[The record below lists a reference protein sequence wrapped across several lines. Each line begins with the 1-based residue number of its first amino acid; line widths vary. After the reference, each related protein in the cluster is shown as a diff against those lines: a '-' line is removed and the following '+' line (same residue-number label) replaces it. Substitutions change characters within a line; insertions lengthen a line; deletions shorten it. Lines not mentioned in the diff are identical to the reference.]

1 MFSREDWGGN
11 MSIRDRETWM
21 EYERKNI
28 IFIIIGS
35 VVLITASVIAGIIIG
50 NINRKA
56 QEPKG
61 ADAAVSKAE
70 SFVEDKIIGSQGTV
84 TEVTARPDIK
94 KIIEVSRLSTF
105 EFTYNS
111 ICEVRDEMG
120 NKLYYIAYE
129 GKVLWGI
136 NASAI
141 KFDID
146 ENNKILKITLPKV
159 EVQETNVDANT
170 LEYIF
175 FDGRY
180 DNPSSGAQA
189 QALCLADMKNK
200 IKDQYEME
208 ETARENTL
216 REVEALF
223 KPIVSQYYSDYKL
236 TIDFVK

>member
-1 MFSREDWGGN
+1 
-11 MSIRDRETWM
+11 M
-21 EYERKNI
+21 EYDRKNI

-35 VVLITASVIAGIIIG
+35 VVLITASVITGIVIG
-50 NINRKA
+50 NLKRKA
-56 QEPKG
+56 AEPKG
-61 ADAAVSKAE
+61 VDAAVSNVE
-70 SFVEDKIIGSQGTV
+70 SFIEDKVVGSEGTV

-111 ICEVRDEMG
+111 ICEVRDDNG

-136 NASAI
+136 DASQI

-146 ENNKILKITLPKV
+146 EDNKLLTITLPKV

-189 QALCLADMKNK
+189 QALCLDDMKNK
-200 IKDQYEME
+200 IRDQYAME

-216 REVEALF
+216 HEVEALF

>member
-1 MFSREDWGGN
+1 
-11 MSIRDRETWM
+11 M
-21 EYERKNI
+21 EYDRKNI

-35 VVLITASVIAGIIIG
+35 VVLITASVITGIVIG
-50 NINRKA
+50 NLKRKA
-56 QEPKG
+56 AEPKG
-61 ADAAVSKAE
+61 VDAAVSNVE
-70 SFVEDKIIGSQGTV
+70 SFIEDKVVGSEGTV

-111 ICEVRDEMG
+111 ICEVRDDNG

-136 NASAI
+136 DASQI

-146 ENNKILKITLPKV
+146 EDNKLLNIILPKV

-189 QALCLADMKNK
+189 QALCLDDMKNK
-200 IKDQYEME
+200 IRDQYAME

-216 REVEALF
+216 HEVEALF

>member
-1 MFSREDWGGN
+1 MDSREDLGGN
-11 MSIRDRETWM
+11 MSIRDRETYM
-21 EYERKNI
+21 EYDRKNI

-35 VVLITASVIAGIIIG
+35 VVLITASVITGIVIG
-50 NINRKA
+50 NLKRKA
-56 QEPKG
+56 AEPKG
-61 ADAAVSKAE
+61 VDAAVSNVE
-70 SFVEDKIIGSQGTV
+70 SFIEDKVVGSEGTV

-111 ICEVRDEMG
+111 ICEVRDDNG

-136 NASAI
+136 DASQI

-146 ENNKILKITLPKV
+146 EDNKLLNITLPKV

-189 QALCLADMKNK
+189 QALCLEDMKNK
-200 IKDQYEME
+200 IRDQYAME

-216 REVEALF
+216 HEVEALF

>member
-1 MFSREDWGGN
+1 
-11 MSIRDRETWM
+11 M
-21 EYERKNI
+21 EYDRKNI

-35 VVLITASVIAGIIIG
+35 VVLITASVITGIVIG
-50 NINRKA
+50 NLKRKA
-56 QEPKG
+56 AEPKG
-61 ADAAVSKAE
+61 VDAAVSNVE
-70 SFVEDKIIGSQGTV
+70 SFIEDKVIGSEGTV

-94 KIIEVSRLSTF
+94 KIIEVSRLSSF

-111 ICEVRDEMG
+111 ICEVRDDNG

-136 NASAI
+136 DASQI

-146 ENNKILKITLPKV
+146 EDNKLLTITLPKV

-175 FDGRY
+175 FDDRY

-189 QALCLADMKNK
+189 QALCLDDMKNK
-200 IKDQYEME
+200 IRDQYAME

-216 REVEALF
+216 HEVEALF